1 MYIYVV
7 LKSSGRKLLELFLQY
22 HAIQQEQICMNPVMN
37 YILAYLLLILSK
49 INENKHLDVYLLH
62 STLW

>member
-22 HAIQQEQICMNPVMN
+22 TIQQEQICMNPVMN
-37 YILAYLLLILSK
+37 YILITYSLQ
-49 INENKHLDVYLLH
+49 N
-62 STLW
+62 